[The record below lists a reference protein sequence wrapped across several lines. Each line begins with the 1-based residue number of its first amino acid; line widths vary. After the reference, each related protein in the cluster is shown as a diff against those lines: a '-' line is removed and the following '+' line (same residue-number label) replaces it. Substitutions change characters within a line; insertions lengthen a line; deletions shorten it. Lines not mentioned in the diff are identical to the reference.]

1 MRTAPRTGDEDVAL
15 IAFDTVS
22 VTAGDRTVLADICLT
37 LRERRIAVIGAN
49 GSGKST
55 FARLINGLRRPSIG
69 AVTVDG
75 LDTVKAAKEIR
86 RHVGFL
92 FQDPDNQIVMPL
104 VEEDLRFSVKALKLG
119 PAAENARIERILDT
133 YRLTHLRHQPS
144 HSLSGGEKQL
154 LALANAMLR
163 EPRYLVLD
171 EPTTLLDLKNRKRVM
186 NAIDGLEQTVIC
198 VTHDLEIAATAE
210 RVLVLADGRVA
221 YDGTATDA
229 IAAYREMA
237 A

>member
-1 MRTAPRTGDEDVAL
+1 M

-22 VTAGDRTVLADICLT
+22 VTAGDRTVLADINLT

-55 FARLINGLRRPSIG
+55 FARLINGLRRPSTG

-75 LDTVKAAKEIR
+75 LDTVKAAKDVR
-86 RHVGFL
+86 RQVGFL

-104 VEEDLRFSVKALKLG
+104 VEEDLRFSLKALKLA
-119 PAAENARIERILDT
+119 PAAVDERIARILDS
-133 YRLTHLRHQPS
+133 YGLTHLRHQPS
-144 HSLSGGEKQL
+144 HTLSGGEKQL
-154 LALANAMLR
+154 LALANSMLR

-186 NAIDGLEQTVIC
+186 DAIDGLEQMVIC

-210 RVLVLADGRVA
+210 RVLVLAEGRIAFDGPAR
-221 YDGTATDA
+221 DA

-237 A
+237 E

>member
-1 MRTAPRTGDEDVAL
+1 M
-15 IAFDTVS
+15 IIFDTVS
-22 VTAGDRTVLADICLT
+22 VTAGNRTVLADISLT

-55 FARLINGLRRPSIG
+55 FARLINGLRRPSTG
-69 AVTVDG
+69 TVTVDG
-75 LDTVKAAKEIR
+75 LDTVKAAKDVR
-86 RHVGFL
+86 RQVGFL

-104 VEEDLRFSVKALKLG
+104 VDEDLRFSLKALKLS
-119 PAAENARIERILDT
+119 PAAENDRVEQILDS
-133 YRLTHLRHQPS
+133 YGLTHLRHQPS

-154 LALANAMLR
+154 LALANSMLR
-163 EPRYLVLD
+163 GPRYLVLD

-186 NAIDGLEQTVIC
+186 AAIDALEQTVIC

-210 RVLVLADGRVA
+210 RVLILADGRIA
-221 YDGTATDA
+221 FDGPALDA

-237 A
+237 G

>member
-1 MRTAPRTGDEDVAL
+1 M

-22 VTAGDRTVLADICLT
+22 VTAGDRTVLSNISLT

-55 FARLINGLRRPSIG
+55 FARLINGLRQPSTGTI
-69 AVTVDG
+69 TVDG
-75 LDTVKAAKEIR
+75 LDTVKHAKDVR
-86 RHVGFL
+86 RQVGFL

-104 VEEDLRFSVKALKLG
+104 VEEDLRFSLKALKLA
-119 PAAENARIERILDT
+119 PAAVDERIDRILDS
-133 YRLTHLRHQPS
+133 YGLAYLRHQPS

-154 LALANAMLR
+154 LALANSMLR

-171 EPTTLLDLKNRKRVM
+171 EPTTLLDLKNRKRVTD
-186 NAIDGLEQTVIC
+186 AIDGLEQTVIY
-198 VTHDLEIAATAE
+198 VTHDLEIAAGAE
-210 RVLVLADGRVA
+210 RVLVLAEGRIAFDGHA
-221 YDGTATDA
+221 PDA

>member
-1 MRTAPRTGDEDVAL
+1 MIT
-15 IAFDTVS
+15 FDTVS
-22 VTAGDRTVLADICLT
+22 VTAGDRTVLADINLT
-37 LRERRIAVIGAN
+37 LQERRIAVIGAN

-55 FARLINGLRRPSIG
+55 FARLINGLRRPSAG
-69 AVTVDG
+69 SVTVDG
-75 LDTVKAAKEIR
+75 LDTVKTPKDVR
-86 RHVGFL
+86 RQVGFL

-104 VEEDLRFSVKALKLG
+104 VEEDLRFSLKALKLT
-119 PAAENARIERILDT
+119 PTAADERIERILDS
-133 YRLTHLRHQPS
+133 YGLTHLRHQPS

-186 NAIDGLEQTVIC
+186 DAIDGLEQTVIC

-210 RVLVLADGRVA
+210 RVLVLAAGRVA
-221 YDGTATDA
+221 FDGPAAEA
-229 IAAYREMA
+229 IPAYREMTA
-237 A
+237 

>member
-1 MRTAPRTGDEDVAL
+1 M

-22 VTAGDRTVLADICLT
+22 VTAGDRTVLADISLT

-55 FARLINGLRRPSIG
+55 FARLVNGLRRPSSG
-69 AVTVDG
+69 TVTVDG
-75 LDTVKAAKEIR
+75 LDTVKSAKDVR
-86 RHVGFL
+86 RQVGFL

-104 VEEDLRFSVKALKLG
+104 VEEDLRFSLKALKLT
-119 PAAENARIERILDT
+119 PAAEDERIGRILDS
-133 YRLTHLRHQPS
+133 YGLTDLRHQPS

-186 NAIDGLEQTVIC
+186 NAIGGLEQTVIC
-198 VTHDLEIAATAE
+198 VTHNLEIAAAAE
-210 RVLVLADGRVA
+210 RVLVLADGRVGF
-221 YDGTATDA
+221 DGPATDA

-237 A
+237 G

>member
-1 MRTAPRTGDEDVAL
+1 M
-15 IAFDTVS
+15 IAFETVS
-22 VTAGDRTVLADICLT
+22 VTAGDRTVLADINLT

-55 FARLINGLRRPSIG
+55 FARLINGLRRPSTG

-75 LDTVKAAKEIR
+75 LDTVKAAKEVR
-86 RHVGFL
+86 RQVGFL

-104 VEEDLRFSVKALKLG
+104 VEEDLRFSLKALKLS
-119 PAAENARIERILDT
+119 PADEDERIERILDS
-133 YRLTHLRHQPS
+133 YGLTHLRYQPS

-154 LALANAMLR
+154 LALANSMLR

-186 NAIDGLEQTVIC
+186 TAIEELSQTVIC
-198 VTHDLEIAATAE
+198 VTHDLEIAATAD
-210 RVLVLADGRVA
+210 RVLVLADGRIA
-221 YDGTATDA
+221 FDGAATDA

-237 A
+237 E

>member
-1 MRTAPRTGDEDVAL
+1 M

-22 VTAGDRTVLADICLT
+22 VTAGDRTVLSNISLT

-55 FARLINGLRRPSIG
+55 FARLINGLRQPSTGTI
-69 AVTVDG
+69 TVDG
-75 LDTVKAAKEIR
+75 LDTVKHAKDVR
-86 RHVGFL
+86 RQVGFL

-104 VEEDLRFSVKALKLG
+104 VEEDLRFSLKALKLA
-119 PAAENARIERILDT
+119 PAAVDERIDRILDS
-133 YRLTHLRHQPS
+133 YGLAYLRHQPS

-154 LALANAMLR
+154 LALANSMLR

-186 NAIDGLEQTVIC
+186 DAIDGLEQTVIY
-198 VTHDLEIAATAE
+198 VTHDLEIAAGAE
-210 RVLVLADGRVA
+210 RVLVLAEGRIAFDGHA
-221 YDGTATDA
+221 PDA

>member
-1 MRTAPRTGDEDVAL
+1 M

-22 VTAGDRTVLADICLT
+22 VTAGDRTVLTDICLT

-55 FARLINGLRRPSIG
+55 FARLINGLRRPSTGHVAI
-69 AVTVDG
+69 DG
-75 LDTVKAAKEIR
+75 LDTVKAAKEVR
-86 RHVGFL
+86 RLIGFV

-104 VEEDLRFSVKALKLG
+104 VEEDLRFSLKALKLG
-119 PAAENARIERILDT
+119 SAAENDRVEHILGS
-133 YRLTHLRHQPS
+133 YGLTHLRHQPS

-171 EPTTLLDLKNRKRVM
+171 EPTTLLDLKNRKRVL
-186 NAIDGLEQTVIC
+186 NAIETLEQTVIC
-198 VTHDLEIAATAE
+198 ITHDLEFAAAAD

-221 YDGTATDA
+221 FDGPPADA
-229 IAAYREMA
+229 VAFYRRMVE
-237 A
+237 

>member
-1 MRTAPRTGDEDVAL
+1 M

-22 VTAGDRTVLADICLT
+22 VTAGDRTVLSNISLT

-55 FARLINGLRRPSIG
+55 FARLINGLRRPSTGTI
-69 AVTVDG
+69 TVDG
-75 LDTVKAAKEIR
+75 LDTVKHAKDVR
-86 RHVGFL
+86 RQVGFL

-104 VEEDLRFSVKALKLG
+104 VEEDLRFSLKALKLA
-119 PAAENARIERILDT
+119 PAAVDERIDRILDS
-133 YRLTHLRHQPS
+133 YGLAYLRHQPS

-154 LALANAMLR
+154 LALANSMLR

-186 NAIDGLEQTVIC
+186 DAIDGLEQTVIY
-198 VTHDLEIAATAE
+198 VTHDLEIAAGAE
-210 RVLVLADGRVA
+210 RVLVLAEGRIAFDGHA
-221 YDGTATDA
+221 PDA